1 MVRVTMSA
9 VTDSEKPK
17 HNTPQMIIRI
27 SSSLSN
33 DRHFR

>member
-17 HNTPQMIIRI
+17 QSTPQRIISA
-27 SSSLSN
+27 SSSQSSP
-33 DRHFR
+33 RHLR